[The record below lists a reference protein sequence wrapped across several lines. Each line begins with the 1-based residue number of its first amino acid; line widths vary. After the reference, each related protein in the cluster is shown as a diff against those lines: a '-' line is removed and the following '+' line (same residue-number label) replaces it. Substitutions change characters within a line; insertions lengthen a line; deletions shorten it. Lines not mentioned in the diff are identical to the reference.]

1 MDERNPQR
9 TEMGVEG
16 LHCYQKAIELL
27 KLSYSMATRLP
38 KYETYNLASQIRRAA
53 LSAVLNIAEGYG
65 RYHYLE
71 KLRFFY
77 IARGSLSEVHA
88 AFSAAQAIGYIQEAH
103 VKEAHSIES
112 AAQRSLNGFVAFIR
126 RQQQGHKEFGDAV
139 LHEPSLDYLSDPNVP
154 IPDS

>member
-1 MDERNPQR
+1 MDQQNPQKA
-9 TEMGVEG
+9 EMGVEG

-27 KLSYSMATRLP
+27 KLSYSVAARLP

-53 LSAVLNIAEGYG
+53 LSGVLNIAEGYG

-77 IARGSLSEVHA
+77 IARGSLSEVRA
-88 AFSAAQAIGYIQEAH
+88 AFSAAQAVGYIQEAQM
-103 VKEAHSIES
+103 KEAHSIET
-112 AAQRSLNGFVAFIR
+112 AAQRSLDGFVAFIR

-139 LHEPSLDYLSDPNVP
+139 VHEPLSEYLLDLGDQ
-154 IPDS
+154 ITDH